1 MKRAF
6 FLAVCSLYKA
16 FACLVV
22 LFQSSAG
29 AAGNGDSFSLMK
41 GSISG
46 GGGVGESDGGDV
58 HKSKYFFS
66 NLYSILTYDGLLTWI
81 CSRAGRFIRTVCSPL
96 FGYFQSSSLT
106 TSSTMSIATLM

>member
-1 MKRAF
+1 MCARCTK
-6 FLAVCSLYKA
+6 LLLVL
-16 FACLVV
+16 LVV
-22 LFQSSAG
+22 FQSSAG
-29 AAGNGDSFSLMK
+29 AAGNGDRFSLMK
-41 GSISG
+41 GSIS
-46 GGGVGESDGGDV
+46 GGVGESDGGDV

-96 FGYFQSSSLT
+96 FEYFQSSALS